1 MTAIPVNKMLAA
13 DEVTINKLDL
23 ATDSATHSFSFVNH
37 KQALV
42 VENGEVGSV
51 TVNVLGDGVTVAD
64 CDGLDAISLAA
75 GYDFVIPAGVTKTL
89 FTTKRKQYLGDDG
102 NNIVVTVTG
111 AVSAA
116 FGWLSET
123 N

>member
-1 MTAIPVNKMLAA
+1 MTAIPVNKMLDA

-23 ATDSATHSFSFVNH
+23 AAGPHSFTFVNH

-42 VENGEVGSV
+42 VENGEAGSV
-51 TVNVLGDGVTVAD
+51 TVNVLGDGVTIAD

-75 GYDFVIPAGVTKTL
+75 GYDFVIAAGATKTL
-89 FTTKRKQYLGDDG
+89 FTTSRSQYLGANG
-102 NNIVVTVTG
+102 NNIVATVTG
-111 AVSAA
+111 AAGLA